1 MGQFSALRAPG
12 GPRAWHYDNVT
23 FASGHVRWRTQRN
36 PTGGPGLH
44 NIESWLAEYGDS
56 HQHPT
61 NKLIHWVCVPAIV
74 FSVIGLL
81 WSLPVPAAFA
91 QISPALNWALLFAMA
106 AIVYYFILSISLG
119 IGATL
124 VLAALLLL
132 ADRLDGAAAPLWAT
146 SLAIFVLAWI
156 GQFIG
161 HRIEGRKP
169 SFFKDLQFLM
179 IGPLWLLAAAYRRAG
194 IPY

>member
-1 MGQFSALRAPG
+1 MQSIDL
-12 GPRAWHYDNVT
+12 
-23 FASGHVRWRTQRN
+23 
-36 PTGGPGLH
+36 
-44 NIESWLAEYGDS
+44 WLAEYGES

-61 NKLIHWVCVPAIV
+61 NKLIHWICVPAIV

-81 WSLPVPAAFA
+81 WSLPVPGAFRE
-91 QISPALNWALLFAMA
+91 ISPALNWALLFAMA
-106 AIVYYFILSISLG
+106 AVVYYFILSLPLG
-119 IGATL
+119 LGATL

-132 ADRLDGAAAPLWAT
+132 AAALEGGAVPLWAV
-146 SLAIFVLAWI
+146 SLAVFIVAWI

-161 HRIEGRKP
+161 HRIEGCKP

>member
-1 MGQFSALRAPG
+1 VRAI
-12 GPRAWHYDNVT
+12 D
-23 FASGHVRWRTQRN
+23 
-36 PTGGPGLH
+36 
-44 NIESWLAEYGDS
+44 SWLDEYGES

-61 NKLIHWVCVPAIV
+61 NKLIHWICVPAIV

-81 WSLPVPAAFA
+81 WSLPVPAAFPE
-91 QISPALNWALLFAMA
+91 ISPALNWALLFAMA
-106 AIVYYFILSISLG
+106 AVVYYFILSLPLG
-119 IGATL
+119 LGATL

-132 ADRLDGAAAPLWAT
+132 AAALDNSAAPLWAV
-146 SLAIFVLAWI
+146 SLAVFVVAWI

>member
-1 MGQFSALRAPG
+1 MHSIDL
-12 GPRAWHYDNVT
+12 
-23 FASGHVRWRTQRN
+23 
-36 PTGGPGLH
+36 
-44 NIESWLAEYGDS
+44 WLAEYGES

-61 NKLIHWVCVPAIV
+61 NKLIHWICVPAIV

-81 WSLPVPAAFA
+81 WALPVPRPFV
-91 QISPALNWALLFAMA
+91 QISPALNWALLFTMA
-106 AIVYYFILSISLG
+106 AVVYYFILSVPLG
-119 IGATL
+119 LGATL

-132 ADRLDGAAAPLWAT
+132 AARLDDVATPLWAV
-146 SLAIFVLAWI
+146 SLAVFVIAWI

>member
-1 MGQFSALRAPG
+1 MR
-12 GPRAWHYDNVT
+12 
-23 FASGHVRWRTQRN
+23 
-36 PTGGPGLH
+36 
-44 NIESWLAEYGDS
+44 NIELWLAEYGVS

-61 NKLIHWVCVPAIV
+61 NKRIHWICVPAIV

-81 WSLPVPAAFA
+81 WALPAPAAFQ
-91 QISPALNWALLFAMA
+91 QISPALNWAVLFAMA
-106 AIVYYFILSISLG
+106 AVVYYFILSVPLG
-119 IGATL
+119 VGATL

-132 ADRLDGAAAPLWAT
+132 ANRLDNVAAPLWAI
-146 SLAIFVLAWI
+146 SLVIFVIAWI

-161 HRIEGRKP
+161 HQVEGRKP
-169 SFFKDLQFLM
+169 SFFQDLQFLM